1 MNQTPQPQRHAACWG
16 HRSSRAAQRRL
27 LRSGAFCWRNAA
39 VRFLLYFCHADAKRN
54 VIYSELSVVLGVLEI
69 FAVSQGIVGIRGV
82 FSNKFLAMSKKG
94 KLHASVSIPS
104 VYSTVLVL
112 QQLCALWCL
121 GHVDACPVLVMLQH
135 EHW

>member
-1 MNQTPQPQRHAACWG
+1 M
-16 HRSSRAAQRRL
+16 
-27 LRSGAFCWRNAA
+27 
-39 VRFLLYFCHADAKRN
+39 RFLLYFCHADAKRN

-104 VYSTVLVL
+104 
-112 QQLCALWCL
+112 A
-121 GHVDACPVLVMLQH
+121 
-135 EHW
+135 